1 MGHGPTGMVASAPGL
16 ARRGGRE
23 ASQVFNIVLY
33 APEIPAN
40 TGNIGRTCVLTGS
53 RLHLV
58 EPLGFSLDDRM
69 LRRAGL
75 GFWPNLDVTRYAGW
89 EEFLR
94 QNGLA
99 GKGDAKAGDGDG
111 ATPAGAPR
119 LHLLTKKAR
128 RTYAESTYRD
138 GDFLVFGSESTGIP
152 EQVLA
157 ARPKSCERIPMLP
170 DAASLSNCD
179 AWAAHEASLGDAA
192 ASAGAG
198 ASPLLRQD
206 ICGNFVDVDD
216 WRISALNLSN
226 AVAVVLYEA
235 LRQTGFAG
243 MGAGA

>member
-1 MGHGPTGMVASAPGL
+1 MIAGAPG
-16 ARRGGRE
+16 ARRAGRE
-23 ASQVFNIVLY
+23 ASQVLNIVLY

-58 EPLGFSLDDRM
+58 EPLGFSLDSRM

-75 GFWPNLDVTRYAGW
+75 GYWQNLDVTRYAGW
-89 EEFLR
+89 DEFLW
-94 QNGLA
+94 QNGMA
-99 GKGDAKAGDGDG
+99 GDG
-111 ATPAGAPR
+111 ATPADTPR

-152 EQVLA
+152 EEVLA
-157 ARPKSCERIPMLP
+157 AHPPSCERIPMLP
-170 DAASLSNCD
+170 DATSLANRD

-198 ASPLLRQD
+198 ASPLARQD
-206 ICGNFVDVDD
+206 ICGNFVNVDD

-243 MGAGA
+243 MGDGA

>member
-1 MGHGPTGMVASAPGL
+1 MIAGAPG
-16 ARRGGRE
+16 ARRAGRE
-23 ASQVFNIVLY
+23 ASQVLNIVLY

-58 EPLGFSLDDRM
+58 EPLGFSLDSRM

-75 GFWPNLDVTRYAGW
+75 GYWQNLDVTRYAGW
-89 EEFLR
+89 DEFLW
-94 QNGLA
+94 QNGMA
-99 GKGDAKAGDGDG
+99 GDG
-111 ATPAGAPR
+111 ATPADTPR

-157 ARPKSCERIPMLP
+157 AHPTSCERIPMLP
-170 DAASLSNCD
+170 DATSLANRD

-198 ASPLLRQD
+198 ASPLMRQD
-206 ICGNFVDVDD
+206 ICGNFVNVDD

-235 LRQTGFAG
+235 LRQTGFTG
-243 MGAGA
+243 MGGGA

>member
-1 MGHGPTGMVASAPGL
+1 MIAGAPG
-16 ARRGGRE
+16 ARRAGRE
-23 ASQVFNIVLY
+23 ASQVLNIVLY

-53 RLHLV
+53 HLHLV
-58 EPLGFSLDDRM
+58 EPLGFSLDSRM

-75 GFWPNLDVTRYAGW
+75 GYWQNLDVTRYAGW
-89 EEFLR
+89 DEFLW
-94 QNGLA
+94 QNGMA
-99 GKGDAKAGDGDG
+99 GDG
-111 ATPAGAPR
+111 ATPADTPR

-157 ARPKSCERIPMLP
+157 AHPTSCERIPMLP
-170 DAASLSNCD
+170 DATSLANRD

-198 ASPLLRQD
+198 ASPLMRQD
-206 ICGNFVDVDD
+206 ICGNFVNVDD

-243 MGAGA
+243 MGDGA

>member
-1 MGHGPTGMVASAPGL
+1 MIAGAPG
-16 ARRGGRE
+16 ARRAGRE
-23 ASQVFNIVLY
+23 ASQVLNIVLY

-58 EPLGFSLDDRM
+58 EPLGFSLDSRM

-75 GFWPNLDVTRYAGW
+75 GYWQNLDVTRYAGW
-89 EEFLR
+89 DEFLW
-94 QNGLA
+94 QNGMA
-99 GKGDAKAGDGDG
+99 GDG
-111 ATPAGAPR
+111 ATPADTPR

-152 EQVLA
+152 EEVLA
-157 ARPKSCERIPMLP
+157 AHPASCERIPMLP
-170 DAASLSNCD
+170 DATSLANRD

-192 ASAGAG
+192 ASAGGG
-198 ASPLLRQD
+198 ASPLTRQD
-206 ICGNFVDVDD
+206 ICGNFVNVDD

-243 MGAGA
+243 MGDGA

>member
-1 MGHGPTGMVASAPGL
+1 MIAGAPG
-16 ARRGGRE
+16 ARRAGRE
-23 ASQVFNIVLY
+23 ASQVLNIVLY

-58 EPLGFSLDDRM
+58 EPLGFSLDSRM

-75 GFWPNLDVTRYAGW
+75 GYWQNLDVTRYAGW
-89 EEFLR
+89 DEFLW
-94 QNGLA
+94 QNGMA
-99 GKGDAKAGDGDG
+99 GDG
-111 ATPAGAPR
+111 ATPEGAPR

-157 ARPKSCERIPMLP
+157 AHPTSCERIPMLP
-170 DAASLSNCD
+170 DATSLANRD

-198 ASPLLRQD
+198 ASPLMRQD
-206 ICGNFVDVDD
+206 ICGNFVNVDD

-243 MGAGA
+243 MGDGA

>member
-1 MGHGPTGMVASAPGL
+1 MIAGAPG
-16 ARRGGRE
+16 ARRAGRE
-23 ASQVFNIVLY
+23 ASQVLNIVLY

-58 EPLGFSLDDRM
+58 EPLGFSLDSRM

-75 GFWPNLDVTRYAGW
+75 GYWQNLDVTRYAGW
-89 EEFLR
+89 DEFLW
-94 QNGLA
+94 QNGMA
-99 GKGDAKAGDGDG
+99 GDG
-111 ATPAGAPR
+111 ATPADTPR

-152 EQVLA
+152 EEVLA
-157 ARPKSCERIPMLP
+157 AYSASCERIPMLP
-170 DAASLSNCD
+170 DATSLANRD
-179 AWAAHEASLGDAA
+179 AWAAHEAALGDAA

-206 ICGNFVDVDD
+206 ICGNFVNVDD

-243 MGAGA
+243 MGDGA

>member
-1 MGHGPTGMVASAPGL
+1 MGHGPTGMVAGAPAL

-99 GKGDAKAGDGDG
+99 GAAGAPDVDA
-111 ATPAGAPR
+111 AGAPR

-138 GDFLVFGSESTGIP
+138 GDYLVFGSESTGIP

-170 DAASLSNCD
+170 DAASLSNRD
-179 AWAAHEASLGDAA
+179 AWAAHEESLGDAA

-198 ASPLLRQD
+198 TSPLLRPD
-206 ICGNFVDVDD
+206 ICGNFVNVDD

>member
-1 MGHGPTGMVASAPGL
+1 M
-16 ARRGGRE
+16 
-23 ASQVFNIVLY
+23 FNIVLY

-58 EPLGFSLDDRM
+58 EPLGFSLDSRM

-75 GFWPNLDVTRYAGW
+75 GYWQNLDVVRYAGW
-89 EEFLR
+89 DEFLR

-99 GKGDAKAGDGDG
+99 GA
-111 ATPAGAPR
+111 AGAPR

-128 RTYAESTYRD
+128 RTYAESTYRG

-152 EQVLA
+152 EEVLA
-157 ARPKSCERIPMLP
+157 AHPTSCERIPMLP
-170 DAASLSNCD
+170 DATSLANRD
-179 AWAAHEASLGDAA
+179 AWAAHEAALGDAA

-198 ASPLLRQD
+198 ASPLMRQD
-206 ICGNFVDVDD
+206 ICGNFVNVDD

>member
-1 MGHGPTGMVASAPGL
+1 MIAGAPG
-16 ARRGGRE
+16 ARRAGRE
-23 ASQVFNIVLY
+23 ASQVLNIVLY

-58 EPLGFSLDDRM
+58 EPLGFSLDSRM

-75 GFWPNLDVTRYAGW
+75 GYWQNLDVTRYAGW
-89 EEFLR
+89 DEFLW
-94 QNGLA
+94 QNGMA
-99 GKGDAKAGDGDG
+99 GDG
-111 ATPAGAPR
+111 ATPADTPR

-157 ARPKSCERIPMLP
+157 AHPTSCERIPMLP
-170 DAASLSNCD
+170 DATSLANRD

-198 ASPLLRQD
+198 ASPLARQD
-206 ICGNFVDVDD
+206 ICGNFVNVDD

-243 MGAGA
+243 MGDGA

>member
-1 MGHGPTGMVASAPGL
+1 MIAGAPG
-16 ARRGGRE
+16 ARRAGRE
-23 ASQVFNIVLY
+23 ASQVLNIVLY

-58 EPLGFSLDDRM
+58 EPLGFSLDSRM

-75 GFWPNLDVTRYAGW
+75 GYWQNLDVTRYAGW
-89 EEFLR
+89 DEFLW
-94 QNGLA
+94 QNGMA
-99 GKGDAKAGDGDG
+99 GDG
-111 ATPAGAPR
+111 ATPADTPR

-152 EQVLA
+152 EEVLA
-157 ARPKSCERIPMLP
+157 AHPTSCERIPMLP
-170 DAASLSNCD
+170 DATSLANRD

-198 ASPLLRQD
+198 ASPLMRQD
-206 ICGNFVDVDD
+206 ICGNFVNVDD

>member
-1 MGHGPTGMVASAPGL
+1 M
-16 ARRGGRE
+16 
-23 ASQVFNIVLY
+23 
-33 APEIPAN
+33 
-40 TGNIGRTCVLTGS
+40 LTGS

-58 EPLGFSLDDRM
+58 EPLGFSLDSRM

-75 GFWPNLDVTRYAGW
+75 GYWQNLDVTRYAGW
-89 EEFLR
+89 DEFLW
-94 QNGLA
+94 QNGMA
-99 GKGDAKAGDGDG
+99 GDG
-111 ATPAGAPR
+111 ATPADTPR

-157 ARPKSCERIPMLP
+157 AHPTSCERIPMLP
-170 DAASLSNCD
+170 DATSLANRD

-198 ASPLLRQD
+198 ASPLMRQD
-206 ICGNFVDVDD
+206 ICGNFVNVDD

-243 MGAGA
+243 MGDGA

>member
-1 MGHGPTGMVASAPGL
+1 MVAGAPE
-16 ARRGGRE
+16 ARRAGRE

-58 EPLGFSLDDRM
+58 EPLGFSLDSRM

-99 GKGDAKAGDGDG
+99 GAPDGG
-111 ATPAGAPR
+111 AAGAPR

-128 RTYAESTYRD
+128 RTYAESTYRG

-152 EQVLA
+152 EEVLA
-157 ARPKSCERIPMLP
+157 AHPTSCERIPMLP
-170 DAASLSNCD
+170 DATSLANRD
-179 AWAAHEASLGDAA
+179 AWAAHEAALGDAA

-198 ASPLLRQD
+198 ASPLMRQD
-206 ICGNFVDVDD
+206 ICGNFVNVDD

>member
-1 MGHGPTGMVASAPGL
+1 MIAGAPG
-16 ARRGGRE
+16 ARRAGRE
-23 ASQVFNIVLY
+23 ASQVLNIVLY

-58 EPLGFSLDDRM
+58 EPLGFSLDSRM

-75 GFWPNLDVTRYAGW
+75 GYWQNLDVTRYAGW
-89 EEFLR
+89 DEFLW
-94 QNGLA
+94 QNGMA
-99 GKGDAKAGDGDG
+99 GDG
-111 ATPAGAPR
+111 ATPADTPR

-157 ARPKSCERIPMLP
+157 AHPTSCERIPMLP
-170 DAASLSNCD
+170 DATSLANRD

-198 ASPLLRQD
+198 ASPLMRQD
-206 ICGNFVDVDD
+206 ICGNFVNVDD

-235 LRQTGFAG
+235 LRQPGFAG
-243 MGAGA
+243 MGDGA

>member
-1 MGHGPTGMVASAPGL
+1 MIAGAPG
-16 ARRGGRE
+16 ARRAGRE
-23 ASQVFNIVLY
+23 ASQVLNIVLY

-58 EPLGFSLDDRM
+58 EPLGFSLDSRM

-75 GFWPNLDVTRYAGW
+75 GYWQNLDVTRYAGW
-89 EEFLR
+89 DEFLW
-94 QNGLA
+94 QNGMA
-99 GKGDAKAGDGDG
+99 GDG
-111 ATPAGAPR
+111 ATPADTPR

-152 EQVLA
+152 EEVLA
-157 ARPKSCERIPMLP
+157 AYSASCERIPMLP
-170 DAASLSNCD
+170 DATSLANRD

-192 ASAGAG
+192 ASAGAS
-198 ASPLLRQD
+198 ASPLTRQD
-206 ICGNFVDVDD
+206 ICGNFVNVDD

-243 MGAGA
+243 MGDGA

>member
-1 MGHGPTGMVASAPGL
+1 M
-16 ARRGGRE
+16 
-23 ASQVFNIVLY
+23 FNIVLY

-58 EPLGFSLDDRM
+58 EPLGFSLDSRM

-75 GFWPNLDVTRYAGW
+75 GYWQNLDVVRYAGW
-89 EEFLR
+89 DEFLR

-99 GKGDAKAGDGDG
+99 GA
-111 ATPAGAPR
+111 AGAPR

-138 GDFLVFGSESTGIP
+138 GDYLVFGSESTGIP
-152 EQVLA
+152 EEVLA
-157 ARPKSCERIPMLP
+157 AHPTSCERIPMLP
-170 DAASLSNCD
+170 DATSLANRD
-179 AWAAHEASLGDAA
+179 AWAAHEAALGDAA

-198 ASPLLRQD
+198 ASPLMRQD
-206 ICGNFVDVDD
+206 ICGNFVNVDD

-243 MGAGA
+243 MGDGA

>member
-1 MGHGPTGMVASAPGL
+1 MIAGAPG
-16 ARRGGRE
+16 ARRAGRE
-23 ASQVFNIVLY
+23 ASQVLNIVLY

-58 EPLGFSLDDRM
+58 EPLGFSLDSRM

-75 GFWPNLDVTRYAGW
+75 GYWQNLDVTRYAGW
-89 EEFLR
+89 DEFLW
-94 QNGLA
+94 QNGMA
-99 GKGDAKAGDGDG
+99 GDG
-111 ATPAGAPR
+111 ATPADTPR

-152 EQVLA
+152 EEVLA
-157 ARPKSCERIPMLP
+157 AHPTSCERIPMLP
-170 DAASLSNCD
+170 DATSLANRD

-198 ASPLLRQD
+198 ASPLMRQD
-206 ICGNFVDVDD
+206 ICGNFVNVDD

-235 LRQTGFAG
+235 LRQRTTERHR
-243 MGAGA
+243 

>member
-1 MGHGPTGMVASAPGL
+1 M
-16 ARRGGRE
+16 
-23 ASQVFNIVLY
+23 FNIVLH

-58 EPLGFSLDDRM
+58 EPLGFSLDSRM

-75 GFWPNLDVTRYAGW
+75 GYWQNLDVTRYAGW
-89 EEFLR
+89 DEFLW
-94 QNGLA
+94 QNGMA
-99 GKGDAKAGDGDG
+99 GDG
-111 ATPAGAPR
+111 ATPADTPR

-157 ARPKSCERIPMLP
+157 AHPTSCERIPMLP
-170 DAASLSNCD
+170 DATSLANRD

-198 ASPLLRQD
+198 ASPLMRQD
-206 ICGNFVDVDD
+206 ICGNFVNVDD

-243 MGAGA
+243 MGDGA

>member
-1 MGHGPTGMVASAPGL
+1 MIAGAPG
-16 ARRGGRE
+16 ARHAGRE
-23 ASQVFNIVLY
+23 ASQVLNIVLY

-58 EPLGFSLDDRM
+58 EPLGFSLDSRM

-75 GFWPNLDVTRYAGW
+75 GYWQNLDVTRYAGW
-89 EEFLR
+89 DEFLW
-94 QNGLA
+94 QNGMA
-99 GKGDAKAGDGDG
+99 GDG
-111 ATPAGAPR
+111 ATPADTPR

-157 ARPKSCERIPMLP
+157 AHPTSCERIPMLP
-170 DAASLSNCD
+170 DATSLANRD

-198 ASPLLRQD
+198 ASPLMRQD
-206 ICGNFVDVDD
+206 ICGNFVNVDD

-243 MGAGA
+243 MGDGA

>member
-1 MGHGPTGMVASAPGL
+1 MIAGAPG
-16 ARRGGRE
+16 ARRAGRE
-23 ASQVFNIVLY
+23 ASQVLNIVLY

-58 EPLGFSLDDRM
+58 EPLGFSLDSRM

-75 GFWPNLDVTRYAGW
+75 GYWQNLDVTRYAGW
-89 EEFLR
+89 DEFLW
-94 QNGLA
+94 QNGMA
-99 GKGDAKAGDGDG
+99 GDG

-157 ARPKSCERIPMLP
+157 AHPTSCERIPMLP
-170 DAASLSNCD
+170 DATSLANRD

-198 ASPLLRQD
+198 ASPLMRQD
-206 ICGNFVDVDD
+206 ICGNFVNVDD

-243 MGAGA
+243 MGDGA